1 MTAVLFA
8 GLLAGLVHVVSGP
21 DHLAAVAPLA
31 AEGRGR
37 RWAAGFFW
45 GVGHTGGVWVVG
57 ALAFFLREF
66 IPVEL
71 LSHWSERL
79 VGVVLVGIGLWGFRR
94 VFCHRLHAHE
104 HVHGG
109 ERHVHVHLHDAETA
123 HAHEVSSTHRHTHA
137 ALAVGGLHGLAGTSH
152 LLGVLPALAL
162 PTLAA
167 SAAYIGAFGAGSI
180 LAMTL
185 FSTVVGT
192 LAGRFSLGGARVYRG
207 LLAALSTAA
216 VGVGVVW
223 LLS

>member
-1 MTAVLFA
+1 MTAVLLA

-37 RWAAGFFW
+37 RWAAGLYW
-45 GVGHTGGVWVVG
+45 GLGHTGGVWVVG

-66 IPVEL
+66 IPVEF

-94 VFCHRLHAHE
+94 AFSRRLHAHE
-104 HVHGG
+104 HVHAG
-109 ERHVHVHLHDAETA
+109 ERHLHVHLHGAETA
-123 HAHEVSSTHRHTHA
+123 HPENAPSAHRHTHA

-162 PTLAA
+162 PTLAD

-180 LAMTL
+180 VAMTL

-192 LAGRFSLGGARVYRG
+192 LAGRFSLGGGLAYRG
-207 LLAALSTAA
+207 LLAALSAAA
-216 VGVGVVW
+216 VGVGLVW
-223 LLS
+223 LLA